1 MRDRGSIRNSY
12 EFRLSTTHFF
22 RFIILLALE
31 GNWRSMRSIK
41 KIEKKNIEINWSR
54 LKHCTLWTISTVL
67 ITTILTNSFLHFHL
81 ANIFHVSMTQET
93 ASPWRVRRERGR
105 ERQRSVCASV
115 CAVHP
120 CDSYM
125 GALEADGVG
134 RWKRLTLGSRCYR
147 FGRSM
152 EPERSQ
158 INLYTRFPLFLCT
171 LLTDNYYFP
180 LLKRVPVYIF
190 CSTSMRWK
198 VEGWRG
204 G

>member
-1 MRDRGSIRNSY
+1 MVASVIPTNFDY
-12 EFRLSTTHFF
+12 PHFF
-22 RFIILLALE
+22 RFISSSLSKETVIDE
-31 GNWRSMRSIK
+31 IDKENW
-41 KIEKKNIEINWSR
+41 EKEYWNKLIAF
-54 LKHCTLWTISTVL
+54 KTLYIMNISTVL